1 MAKLPINLCGYI
13 FQKGL
18 GDIRSAYEAT
28 IMALESNRAKLA
40 SDLADFE
47 RAVSAGET
55 GAWEYDEY
63 GEVLYSRERLHELL
77 IKDATSAIT
86 VAREAYGVI
95 LHHYWE
101 KRCKEWMRLSDY
113 KYSQAYQDLRSHG
126 LAIDQS
132 NLETLR
138 ETCNTIKHEIQPLN
152 IFPYQVD
159 QMFEAVKISG
169 IQIDSPFVPS

>member
-1 MAKLPINLCGYI
+1 MRFCFSQGSNQWPNCRSTCAATSIR
-13 FQKGL
+13 KGL
-18 GDIRSAYEAT
+18 AIFGSAYEAT

-86 VAREAYGVI
+86 VAREAY
-95 LHHYWE
+95 
-101 KRCKEWMRLSDY
+101 
-113 KYSQAYQDLRSHG
+113 
-126 LAIDQS
+126 
-132 NLETLR
+132 
-138 ETCNTIKHEIQPLN
+138 
-152 IFPYQVD
+152 
-159 QMFEAVKISG
+159 
-169 IQIDSPFVPS
+169 